1 MTYDTISDTAN
12 NTIKVKVNE
21 CAGFNIPFDTWQAS
35 LFQSIN
41 YTSTKK
47 NNQTHDNQENYI
59 RNVNGVTVICFHH
72 HHHHRGFLVHLLQP
86 RP

>member
-12 NTIKVKVNE
+12 KTIKVKVNE

-47 NNQTHDNQENYI
+47 
-59 RNVNGVTVICFHH
+59 
-72 HHHHRGFLVHLLQP
+72 QP
-86 RP
+86 NP